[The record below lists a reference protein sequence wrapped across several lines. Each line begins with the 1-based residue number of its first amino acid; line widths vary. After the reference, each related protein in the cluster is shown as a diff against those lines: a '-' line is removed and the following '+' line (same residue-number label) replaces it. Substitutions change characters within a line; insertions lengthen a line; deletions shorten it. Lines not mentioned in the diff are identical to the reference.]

1 MTGADDLTGAPG
13 PADWHDGRLP
23 RDTLRPDTLAVR
35 GGTVR
40 TPFQETS
47 EALFL
52 TQGYVYE
59 RAADAE
65 AAFAGEADRFLYSRY
80 GNPTVS
86 TFEERLRLLEGAEA
100 CYATASGM
108 SAVFTALAALVR
120 SGSRVVAAR
129 ALFGSTVVIF
139 DEILARWGVRTD
151 YVDGHVPEQW
161 EQALATPADVV
172 FFETP
177 SNPMQDLVD
186 IATVSRLAHAAGAV
200 VVVDNVFATPVLSR
214 PLELGADVVVYSATK
229 HIDGQGRVL
238 GGAILGTDAYV
249 HGPVQT
255 LIRNTGP
262 SLSAFNAWVLLKGLE
277 TLSLRVRHQTASAL
291 TLAAWLEQHPAVAQ
305 VRYPYL
311 PSHPQHALALAQQ
324 DGGGTVVT
332 FDLRVPDGAGPDLAK
347 QTTFGVLDAL
357 RVVDISNN
365 LGDAKSLV
373 THPATTTHRK
383 LGAAGRAAVGIAE
396 STVRLSVGLEDPAD
410 LRDDL
415 DQALA
420 ALDA

>member
-1 MTGADDLTGAPG
+1 MTAAGPG
-13 PADWHDGRLP
+13 DWQDGLLP
-23 RDTLRPDTLAVR
+23 RDELRPDTLAVR
-35 GGTVR
+35 GGQVR
-40 TPFQETS
+40 TGFQETS

-52 TQGYVYE
+52 TQGYVYD

-65 AAFAGEADRFLYSRY
+65 AAFAGESDRFLYSRY

-108 SAVFTALAALVR
+108 SAVFTALAALVGN
-120 SGSRVVAAR
+120 GSRIVAAR
-129 ALFGSTVVIF
+129 ALFGSSVVIF

-186 IATVSRLAHAAGAV
+186 IARVSELAHAAGAV

-214 PLELGADVVVYSATK
+214 PLLFGADVIVYSATK

-238 GGAILGTDAYV
+238 GGAILGTDEFV

-262 SLSAFNAWVLLKGLE
+262 SLSPFNAWVLLKGLE

-291 TLAAWLEQHPAVAQ
+291 AVATWLEQHPAVAQ

-311 PSHPQHALALAQQ
+311 PSHPQHRLALAQQ
-324 DGGGTVVT
+324 DGGGTVAT
-332 FDLRVPDGAGPDLAK
+332 FTLRTPEGATPEQAK
-347 QTTFGVLDAL
+347 ALTFGVLDRL
-357 RVVDISNN
+357 RVIDISNN
-365 LGDAKSLV
+365 LGDAKSMV

-383 LGAAGRAAVGIAE
+383 LGPAGRAAVGIAE
-396 STVRLSVGLEDPAD
+396 STIRLSVGLEDPRD
-410 LRDDL
+410 LTDDL
-415 DQALA
+415 TQAFG
-420 ALDA
+420 D